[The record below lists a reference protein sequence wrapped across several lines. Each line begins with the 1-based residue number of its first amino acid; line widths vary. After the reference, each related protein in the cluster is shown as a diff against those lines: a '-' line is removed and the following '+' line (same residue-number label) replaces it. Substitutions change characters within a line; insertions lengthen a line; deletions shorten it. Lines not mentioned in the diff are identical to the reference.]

1 MVIVTIFGEST
12 VPQATTDL
20 VKSVSVENMLRQ
32 RDAVM
37 ERIAEAKRLIGEADE
52 IASKAGFGA
61 VSGYIS
67 DRYSHGGARF
77 GHADFVEQMRKH
89 VDASGW
95 KHLMN
100 ESGIRTL
107 MDAEARKQWDSSVY
121 ELKTPELTLANV
133 TSTFTVLR
141 DGREELFERGVIACF
156 RGLSW
161 DYKTNQPFKFGK
173 RIVMRCLYQAQVGPY
188 TQSVNHHAADKLDDL
203 VRVFSVLDGKPEPDH
218 RNGMYMHLSNATCK
232 RPVERFIDLEY
243 FEIRWFKNGNGHLTF
258 KRPELVEKINRIIA
272 KCYPHALA
280 SEVR

>member
-1 MVIVTIFGEST
+1 MG
-12 VPQATTDL
+12 ATTDL
-20 VKSVSVENMLRQ
+20 VKSISVENMLRQ

-37 ERIAEAKRLIGEADE
+37 ERIAEAKRLIDEADV
-52 IASKAGFGA
+52 IAVAAGLGE
-61 VSGYIS
+61 VSSHIA
-67 DRYSHGGARF
+67 DRYSHSGARI
-77 GHADFVEQMRKH
+77 GHADFVEQMRKR

-95 KHLMN
+95 KRLMD

-107 MDAEARKQWDSSVY
+107 MDAEARKQWNSSVY
-121 ELKTPELTLANV
+121 DLKTPELTLGNV

-141 DGREELFERGVIACF
+141 DGRAELFERGVIACF

-173 RIVMRCLYQAQVGPY
+173 RIVMRCLYTEAGKFG
-188 TQSVNHHAADKLDDL
+188 QSVNHHASDKLDDL

-218 RNGMYMHLSNATCK
+218 RSAMYMHLSNASMK
-232 RPVERFIDLEY
+232 RPLKRWIDLDY

-258 KRPELVEKINRIIA
+258 KRPELVEKINKIIA
-272 KCYPHALA
+272 KNYPNALA